1 MNRTEYKNNFYK
13 EHYERISLAVPA
25 RHFSAIKKD
34 ESIALFAAVFND
46 T

>member
-1 MNRTEYKNNFYK
+1 MVLCKTFEILCKTLF
-13 EHYERISLAVPA
+13 
-25 RHFSAIKKD
+25 AIKKD